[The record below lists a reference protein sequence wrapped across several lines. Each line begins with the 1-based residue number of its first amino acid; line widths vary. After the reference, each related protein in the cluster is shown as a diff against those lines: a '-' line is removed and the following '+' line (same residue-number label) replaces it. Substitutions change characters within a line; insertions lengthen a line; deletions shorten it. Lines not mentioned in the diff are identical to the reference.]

1 MADTPRGQI
10 VPGPWYPQGM
20 PNIGV
25 TEIVLVLLAALL
37 IFGPKRLP
45 ELGRSLGRGMREF
58 KDSVSGVTGKDDS
71 DEDFRQLRQPVDEA
85 DPVVTVRERDSV

>member
-1 MADTPRGQI
+1 MTGL
-10 VPGPWYPQGM
+10 VSPGHLV
-20 PNIGV
+20 ILL
-25 TEIVLVLLAALL
+25 IVLLLV
-37 IFGPKRLP
+37 FGTKRLP

>member
-1 MADTPRGQI
+1 
-10 VPGPWYPQGM
+10 M

-58 KDSVSGVTGKDDS
+58 KDSVSGVTGKDSDS
-71 DEDFRQLRQPVDEA
+71 DEDFRQLRQPVDET

>member
-1 MADTPRGQI
+1 
-10 VPGPWYPQGM
+10 M

-58 KDSVSGVTGKDDS
+58 KDGVSGKGN
-71 DEDFRQLRQPVDEA
+71 DEDDVRQLTPPVDEN
-85 DPVVTVRERDSV
+85 DPVVTARERDSV

>member
-1 MADTPRGQI
+1 
-10 VPGPWYPQGM
+10 M

-58 KDSVSGVTGKDDS
+58 KDGVSGKDND
-71 DEDFRQLRQPVDEA
+71 DDVHRLPPPVDEN
-85 DPVVTVRERDSV
+85 DPVVTARERDSL